1 MLLILRDPWLLSQT
15 LMQLLYL
22 LPPAAMLWHSYAHK
36 GGAPVVLIPMLV
48 MAAGQLAG
56 ALAWLTIS
64 GEDAPDLVRTAPVS
78 PSRLLRSKVEAVMF
92 CIGIVFAP
100 LVLGLLFFSVNIA
113 LVAAGAIVASAVSAI
128 AIQLWFRSQVKR
140 SQFQRRHASSRVAT
154 LSEAFS
160 SITWAAASAIAA
172 AGSWAAV
179 VIVMIALGILFAVR
193 RISPAGHR
201 ALA

>member
-1 MLLILRDPWLLSQT
+1 
-15 LMQLLYL
+15 
-22 LPPAAMLWHSYAHK
+22 
-36 GGAPVVLIPMLV
+36 
-48 MAAGQLAG
+48 
-56 ALAWLTIS
+56 
-64 GEDAPDLVRTAPVS
+64 
-78 PSRLLRSKVEAVMF
+78 
-92 CIGIVFAP
+92 
-100 LVLGLLFFSVNIA
+100 LLFFSVNIA